1 MFYVES
7 PTKGPAV
14 RKWNDC
20 DTGACC
26 IDIDD
31 FYAEPPDLNQKPQ
44 CAAPVTRQQCDQ
56 TSKRNTWPWGKW
68 VVHTKYH
75 VGKVVLT
82 GLICEE

>member
-1 MFYVES
+1 M
-7 PTKGPAV
+7 
-14 RKWNDC
+14 NDC

-31 FYAEPPDLNQKPQ
+31 LNAEPPDFNQKPQ

-56 TSKRNTWPWGKW
+56 TRNETPGPGGV

-75 VGKVVLT
+75 VGKECSEIT
-82 GLICEE
+82 CEE